1 MAVDGLEGSHA
12 RTTYRY
18 LRIAMAVLLGS
29 IVVSVLYEVA
39 QNPESCLQRS
49 ISAYYYT
56 PARAIFV
63 SAVLALGVCLVSLR
77 GNTRIEDAFLNL
89 AGMFAPVVAL
99 VPTPNPGTC
108 TSNSLFGLPLSGLGL
123 ADLTDE
129 QRALAVETL
138 QDARNDAVLNNM
150 TALFVAG
157 AGCLLVAFAMLV
169 RGWSRSGGLPRWV
182 SPPIALSAAL
192 IYGLALFAFVRD
204 ETLFIKNGHNWSAVP
219 MFVCIV
225 VVVGLNGRGLGR
237 KKIKDASARGDVLPR
252 VRAYGNRY
260 AQIGVTMVVSAGL
273 IALAG
278 SNGFGHWVFTVEAVL
293 LLLFLY
299 FWVLQTAELWNE
311 GLRAE
316 VPDEILRPRTGST
329 TGQPAA
335 GSGNFGGGRTVA
347 GGPVRT

>member
-1 MAVDGLEGSHA
+1 MAVDTLEGSHA

-29 IVVSVLYEVA
+29 IAASVLYEVA
-39 QNPESCLQRS
+39 QNPELCLQRS

-56 PARAIFV
+56 PVRAIFV
-63 SAVLALGVCLVSLR
+63 SAVVALGVCLVSLR
-77 GNTRIEDAFLNL
+77 GNTRTEDAFLNL

-129 QRALAVETL
+129 QRALAAAL

-150 TALFVAG
+150 TALLAAG
-157 AGCLLVAFAMLV
+157 AVSLLVAFAMLL
-169 RGWSRSGGLPRWV
+169 RGWSRSGGVPRWV
-182 SPPIALSAAL
+182 SPTIALSAVGL
-192 IYGLALFAFVRD
+192 YGLALFAFVRYD
-204 ETLFIKNGHNWSAVP
+204 AWFIRNGHNWAAVL

-237 KKIKDASARGDVLPR
+237 KKIKDARGRGDVLPR
-252 VRAYGNRY
+252 VWAYGNQY
-260 AQIGVTMVVSAGL
+260 ARVAVTMVVSAGL

-278 SNGFGHWVFTVEAVL
+278 RKGFGHWVFTVEATL
-293 LLLFLY
+293 LLLFLL

-311 GLRAE
+311 GLREE
-316 VPDEILRPRTGST
+316 VPDESLQPSTGST
-329 TGQPAA
+329 AGQPADSPPA
-335 GSGNFGGGRTVA
+335 ASGAGRTAVSRD
-347 GGPVRT
+347 G